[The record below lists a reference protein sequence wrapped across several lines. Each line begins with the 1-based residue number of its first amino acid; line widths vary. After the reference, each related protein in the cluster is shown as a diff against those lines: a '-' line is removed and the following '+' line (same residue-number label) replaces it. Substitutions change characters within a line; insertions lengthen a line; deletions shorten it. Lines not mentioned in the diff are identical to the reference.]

1 MGSLAFY
8 LMGKSK
14 IQLERCMKK
23 TLVISFLALII
34 FLLPVKSCFSTI
46 INGSFE
52 SGYDG
57 LSIDIKFRNWFPE
70 EPPSPLDPAGNQ
82 CV

>member
-14 IQLERCMKK
+14 IQQERGMKK
-23 TLVISFLALII
+23 ALVISFLALII
-34 FLLPVKSCFSTI
+34 FLLPVESCFSTI

-57 LSIDIKFRNWFPE
+57 
-70 EPPSPLDPAGNQ
+70 
-82 CV
+82 